1 GDRRR
6 TDAFLLGGRAAP
18 LRPAAPRLDGAG
30 RPEPPGPPA
39 GRTAGGDAG
48 RSVSRTAAQ
57 PVGALP
63 GCPLSVPRTGQSAVR
78 LRRRGAASA
87 DLHLARTGT
96 VAGRGTFPGAI
107 TAAQPR
113 GPVSGGKSR
122 SEAHPHQY
130 AARTGPPSAVA
141 RLRRLAG

>member
-1 GDRRR
+1 TGLPGRPCTVGWCRPDRQRRRTGRAPFLRRARGDRRR

-113 GPVSGGKSR
+113 G
-122 SEAHPHQY
+122 
-130 AARTGPPSAVA
+130 
-141 RLRRLAG
+141 